1 MGCVIEGTPDGQVGQ
16 SPHPEEDE
24 AGDSGG
30 HEFVVAKGAAL
41 LIALLAPLLDAHV
54 WAPLGRGVLL
64 AFPLQVLGG
73 AVFFATRL
81 WEPGPDRLVRAIWRT
96 QIGALMLLGPLITA
110 FNSWT
115 LGHPA
120 QPHML
125 VAWIVLGGLFALGL
139 YLFEGLHKGA
149 LSSAQL
155 DED

>member
-1 MGCVIEGTPDGQVGQ
+1 MPFPIQDFVLTDSEGPLGEWHW
-16 SPHPEEDE
+16 SR
-24 AGDSGG
+24 
-30 HEFVVAKGAAL
+30 GAALNLSIAVPTL

-54 WAPLGRGVLL
+54 WAPLGRVVLL

-125 VAWIVLGGLFALGL
+125 VAWLGLGGLFALGL

-149 LSSAQL
+149 VSSAQL
-155 DED
+155 DEY